1 MSEIILYWT
10 EVTYWASYQHMT
22 EHDAQP
28 KTNVK
33 KPEKEEGHTL
43 LLIFKKNKQNCID
56 QDQDSM
62 TGLLGLQEYY
72 VGVMG
77 NM

>member
-1 MSEIILYWT
+1 MYGIILYWT

-43 LLIFKKNKQNCID
+43 FLIFKKTNKTALIEISTAWQVYWDYKNTI
-56 QDQDSM
+56 
-62 TGLLGLQEYY
+62 EE
-72 VGVMG
+72 
-77 NM
+77 

>member
-1 MSEIILYWT
+1 MYGIILYWT

-22 EHDAQP
+22 EHDVQP

-43 LLIFKKNKQNCID
+43 LLIF
-56 QDQDSM
+56 
-62 TGLLGLQEYY
+62 
-72 VGVMG
+72 
-77 NM
+77 

>member
-1 MSEIILYWT
+1 MSGIILYWT

-22 EHDAQP
+22 EHDVQP

-43 LLIFKKNKQNCID
+43 LLILKKTNKTALIKIRIAWQVYWDYKNT
-56 QDQDSM
+56 M
-62 TGLLGLQEYY
+62 
-72 VGVMG
+72 
-77 NM
+77 